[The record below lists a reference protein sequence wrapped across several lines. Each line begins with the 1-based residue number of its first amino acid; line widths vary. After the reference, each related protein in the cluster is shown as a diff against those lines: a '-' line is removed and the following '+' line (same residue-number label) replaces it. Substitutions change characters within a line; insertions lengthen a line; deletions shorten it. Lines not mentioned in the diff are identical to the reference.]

1 MTSTQL
7 IFRAASRTPS
17 VAAGKGTVTYDP
29 EAFAAPVTDPLC
41 WFCGEGTDGRGQPT
55 KTAIKPT
62 FTNIDLAKAPSS
74 GSICAACAFCLGTP
88 SLRQYPTVATT
99 EGIRHPSRAQLKGV
113 LLEPPEPPFLVAIPT
128 SGHKHLVIRTPVA
141 WSRDDYPAVL
151 EEVLMTVDRP
161 RLRAMV
167 ETVEI
172 LRTAFT
178 LEEVRSGHYQHQ
190 LRGLSLRDF
199 EVAEAAA
206 AAWRG
211 HRLFSLALHVSS
223 KPGAQESAEPSA
235 GAESA

>member
-1 MTSTQL
+1 MTASQL

-17 VAAGKGTVTYDP
+17 VTAGKGTVAYDP
-29 EAFAAPVTDPLC
+29 EAVAGPVADSVC
-41 WFCGEGTDGRGQPT
+41 WLCGEATDGRGQPT
-55 KTAIKPT
+55 RTAIKPT

-74 GSICAACAFCLGTP
+74 GSLCAPCAFCLGNA

-113 LLEPPEPPFLVAIPT
+113 LLEPPDPPFLIAIPT

-141 WSRDDYPAVL
+141 WARDDYPVAL
-151 EEVLMTVDRP
+151 EEVLLTVERP

-178 LEEVRSGHYQHQ
+178 LDEVRSGHYQHG

-199 EVAEAAA
+199 EAAEADA

-223 KPGAQESAEPSA
+223 KPGTDEPAAPAEA
-235 GAESA
+235 TA